1 MLLHRSSSSPSFY
14 RWYKPRSEILKVIPA
29 PNKISK
35 LFATNFSPTMGPPL
49 SLRLLALAR
58 ESTRDDIRGTTAG
71 TCSSKRLG
79 EGTGCSVLRGGKKD
93 FFISLKWIFR
103 DWSLVAYFMP
113 PYILP
118 VCLLSRYIPRDYSVG
133 KFAGSFAS
141 TRTCLNALKIR
152 GILNAV
158 YLASTRH
165 LFSRNEVAI

>member
-1 MLLHRSSSSPSFY
+1 MAHPPLPSFY

-35 LFATNFSPTMGPPL
+35 LFATNFSPTMGPLL
-49 SLRLLALAR
+49 SLRLLGQR
-58 ESTRDDIRGTTAG
+58 EHEGRYSVE
-71 TCSSKRLG
+71 RLPVLG
-79 EGTGCSVLRGGKKD
+79 YLFLEEDGWEEAGTGCSVFRGKED

-103 DWSLVAYFMP
+103 DWSLVAYFTP

-118 VCLLSRYIPRDYSVG
+118 VCLLSRYIPWDYPVG

-141 TRTCLNALKIR
+141 TCLNALEIR

-158 YLASTRH
+158 YLASTRP